1 MRAVVPSPALQW
13 AKRVGAGSFV
23 FFFAK
28 GCMWIALSTLAWA
41 LR

>member
-1 MRAVVPSPALQW
+1 MRW
-13 AKRVGAGSFV
+13 AKRVGTASFV

-28 GCMWIALSTLAWA
+28 GCMWIALSTLTWA